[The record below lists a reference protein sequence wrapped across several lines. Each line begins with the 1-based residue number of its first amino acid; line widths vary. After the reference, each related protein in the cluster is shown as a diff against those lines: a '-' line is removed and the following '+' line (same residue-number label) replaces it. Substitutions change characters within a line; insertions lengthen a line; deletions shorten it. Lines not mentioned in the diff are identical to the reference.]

1 MPPPPPPPP
10 PPAFVGH
17 DTALPEPVSFLTDK
31 DVLASKPFDTTLPAH
46 CYGRVQDPESH
57 VPQAWWKGVFGDN
70 LYLQTDGDVVEDPTI
85 TQEEIKLLEGHQVI
99 RTTFQTAP
107 PPGAEKTRILDLC
120 CGQGRHALRLAELY
134 PHLELHGHDQ
144 SEYLIDLARS
154 RASEAMVTDRVQF
167 TMGDSREIPH
177 PDNSFS
183 FVMMMGNSFG
193 YFATESANMAVLK
206 EIHRVLRPGG
216 HAILDLTDGAYVRE
230 NYAARSWEWVND
242 AMLVC
247 RERELSKDRKRL
259 ICREVVMSTSKG
271 VIRDQFYAESLYS
284 LEEIHQLVREA
295 GLVPLQLKEDGTEEQ
310 TVGKDLS
317 KRGEDLGMMEQRLFI
332 LFTKV
337 CN

>member
-1 MPPPPPPPP
+1 
-10 PPAFVGH
+10 
-17 DTALPEPVSFLTDK
+17 
-31 DVLASKPFDTTLPAH
+31 
-46 CYGRVQDPESH
+46 
-57 VPQAWWKGVFGDN
+57 
-70 LYLQTDGDVVEDPTI
+70 
-85 TQEEIKLLEGHQVI
+85 
-99 RTTFQTAP
+99 
-107 PPGAEKTRILDLC
+107 
-120 CGQGRHALRLAELY
+120 
-134 PHLELHGHDQ
+134 
-144 SEYLIDLARS
+144 
-154 RASEAMVTDRVQF
+154 
-167 TMGDSREIPH
+167 MGDSREIPH

-230 NYAARSWEWVND
+230 NYVARSWEWIND

-271 VIRDQFYAESLYS
+271 VVRDQFYAESLYS